1 MSNKVINKSPLPELV
16 ELYFSKHPT
25 IDFAQIKQMT
35 NKFKK
40 DINRHS
46 NFAVPFWVEGRAKDI
61 SLNTFNFIKNNKYL
75 LSPSKKSFTYQ
86 EYQRLSKFKPT
97 MQNIDI
103 LNKEVIKI
111 NSTKRKKIGGR
122 VFKITAIFI
131 FSISL
136 YFLKMSLPKDSQL
149 AITIGLIMFLL
160 YCLFKKN
167 TKKG

>member
-1 MSNKVINKSPLPELV
+1 
-16 ELYFSKHPT
+16 
-25 IDFAQIKQMT
+25 
-35 NKFKK
+35 
-40 DINRHS
+40 
-46 NFAVPFWVEGRAKDI
+46 
-61 SLNTFNFIKNNKYL
+61 
-75 LSPSKKSFTYQ
+75 
-86 EYQRLSKFKPT
+86 

-167 TKKG
+167 SKKG